1 MSNISATGLVV
12 TIIASNSFP
21 VAPIVLNDWADDADP
36 FDFENLTIA
45 ADAMGLNGD
54 YLTWSSPTP
63 LRPTLNVIPGSE
75 SDKKLG
81 LLFEL
86 NRVGEDKTGAG
97 DVITMTGQYPG
108 HLPIVLSGGA
118 ILNGSPASSAASSGR
133 IKSKAYQFGF
143 GNKVGG
149 IG

>member
-21 VAPIVLNDWADDADP
+21 IAPLVITDWADDADP

-45 ADAMGLNGD
+45 EDSMGMNGQ
-54 YLTWSSPTP
+54 YLTWSSPQP

-75 SDKKLG
+75 SDQRLG

-86 NRVGEDKTGAG
+86 NRVGEDKEGAG
-97 DVITMTGQYPG
+97 DVITMTAQYPG
-108 HLPIVLSGGA
+108 ELPILLSGGSMLSGA
-118 ILNGSPASSAASSGR
+118 PATSAASSGR
-133 IKSKAYQFGF
+133 KKTKPFTFGF
-143 GNKVGG
+143 GNKTGG